1 MRSMLPLVV
10 QGDQLL
16 NPDGFL
22 DCVLLTAV
30 MLQDTFRQLFFLE
43 AGRISM
49 GNHMDSSAVC
59 E

>member
-30 MLQDTFRQLFFLE
+30 MLQDTFRQLLFLE
-43 AGRISM
+43 AGRI
-49 GNHMDSSAVC
+49 
-59 E
+59 